1 MAFIFSG
8 YFLVNKFIKWQF
20 EPDIGVRKETL
31 NVRKIPF
38 PAITICPQTKTKMEF
53 FSFRNTY
60 KNYWEHFKLYGTS
73 DLDAARF
80 EAMLHV
86 CDPEL
91 SYRIQLND
99 SKVSD
104 GHDIVKILK
113 EISFSIDDT
122 MLFCKF
128 RNALRDCT
136 SLFNEIITDKGI
148 CYSFNMLNY
157 NELFKENILSRDFDS
172 FYHSQNSSWSLD
184 NGYKTD
190 DLNAY
195 PHPTVSQEHDALRVI
210 LKTTDIDLDYVCH
223 GSKQGFK
230 VYIHRPGEVP
240 FISTQHLFLPIKH
253 DASIALTASTSKIS
267 TNLKNYK
274 PQQRKCYLSDE
285 KPLQFFK
292 SYTKHACY
300 QECLANYT
308 LKACGCVKF
317 SMTRMNSTTICDYTQ
332 INCTVIAKRNMML
345 LYNTENIEELECGC
359 LASCTNINYSSENFQ
374 TEFDYKQLFNSFNYE
389 LSDMPG

>member
-8 YFLVNKFIKWQF
+8 YFLVNAFIKWQF
-20 EPDIGVRKETL
+20 EPDIGIRKETL
-31 NVRKIPF
+31 NIRKIPF
-38 PAITICPQTKTKMEF
+38 PAITICPQTETKMEF

-60 KNYWEHFKLYGTS
+60 KKYWKHFKLYGTS

-91 SYRIQLND
+91 AYRIQFNE

-104 GHDIVKILK
+104 GHDIVRVLK
-113 EISFSIDDT
+113 EISYSVDDT

-128 RNALRDCT
+128 RNSLRDCT
-136 SLFNEIITDKGI
+136 SLFNEIITDRGV

-157 NELFKENILSRDFDS
+157 KKLFNENILSKDFD
-172 FYHSQNSSWSLD
+172 FYHHLHNSTWTLD
-184 NGYKTD
+184 NGYPTD
-190 DLNAY
+190 DLNTY
-195 PHPTVSQEHDALRVI
+195 PFPGVSQEHDALRVI

-230 VYIHRPGEVP
+230 IYIHRPSDVP
-240 FISTQHLFLPIKH
+240 YMSGKHIFLPIKH
-253 DASIALTASTSKIS
+253 DASVSLTATTTKIS
-267 TNLKNYK
+267 ENLKSYK
-274 PQQRKCYLSDE
+274 PQQRKCYLE
-285 KPLQFFK
+285 NERPLQFFK
-292 SYTKHACY
+292 LYTKNSCY
-300 QECLANYT
+300 HECLSNYT
-308 LKACGCVKF
+308 LKICGCVKF
-317 SMTRMNSTTICDYTQ
+317 SMARTNSTKICDSTQ
-332 INCTVIAKRNMML
+332 INCTVNAKRNMML
-345 LYNTENIEELECGC
+345 LYNTENSEKLDCGC
-359 LASCTNINYSSENFQ
+359 LASCNNIHYETESFQ

>member
-8 YFLVNKFIKWQF
+8 YFLVNTFMKWQF
-20 EPDIGVRKETL
+20 DPDVGIRREVL

-60 KNYWEHFKLYGTS
+60 KNYWQYFKLYGTS

-91 SYRIQLND
+91 SFRIQLND

-104 GHDIVKILK
+104 GRDIVKILK
-113 EISFSIDDT
+113 EISYSVDDS

-136 SLFNEIITDKGI
+136 SLFNEIITDNGV

-157 NELFKENILSRDFDS
+157 NELFNENILSKDFDS
-172 FYHSQNSSWSLD
+172 FQNSKNSSWSLD
-184 NGYKTD
+184 GGYVTD
-190 DLNAY
+190 NLNAY
-195 PHPTVSQEHDALRVI
+195 PYPVVSQKHDALRVI
-210 LKTTDIDLDYVCH
+210 LKSTDIDLDYICH

-230 VYIHRPGEVP
+230 VFIHRPGDFP
-240 FISTQHLFLPIKH
+240 SLSGQHLFLPIKH
-253 DASIALTASTSKIS
+253 DASVSLSATSTKIS
-267 TNLKNYK
+267 GLLKSYK
-274 PQQRKCYLSDE
+274 PRQRKCYMTDE
-285 KPLQFFK
+285 RPLQFFK
-292 SYTKHACY
+292 FYTRSMCY
-300 QECLANYT
+300 HECLANYT
-308 LKACGCVKF
+308 LKTCGCVKF
-317 SMTRMNSTTICDYTQ
+317 SMPRMNSTKICDYSQ
-332 INCTVIAKRNMML
+332 INCTLIAKRNML
-345 LYNTENIEELECGC
+345 LLNNAGSNEEADCGC
-359 LASCTNINYSSENFQ
+359 LDSCTTINYMTENFQ
-374 TEFDYKQLFNSFNYE
+374 TEFDYKQLFDSFNYE
-389 LSDMPG
+389 LTDMPG